1 MKPMELNKAELWSV
15 DNETILFHTTMKK
28 ISIIL
33 GLLLLA
39 TSASATGRG
48 NFSLLKRSDNMATRT
63 TAVKADNS
71 DAVYESVREQYNK
84 GKISADSVIDLALY
98 HKVWSPA
105 VAEKCLK
112 LVTGKNPRAEM
123 ELGVIYAF
131 SPEFSRQASEGVR
144 LLQDAAKAGMSDANC
159 YLGLYYFNHGDFTK
173 AKASFDACRP
183 IPYGFGDTALGSMY
197 MEGKGVKEDVPK
209 ARECYHQAALKG
221 YPRGAAL
228 YGFNLRATGG
238 GPVNYPD
245 SFFWLYIAGDLGD
258 DAARTTLYM
267 PRRGENRGDGEVA
280 QKANEALMYIEMA
293 QKGKNLKN
301 EPIYK
306 DGFLPSLKARE
317 QAAEHGDDWARFYLG
332 SMNYNGDFL
341 NQNYAQALRYY
352 EPISRD
358 AKLPR
363 SVLALVNE
371 RLAQMYRDGKGTK
384 ANPAKADHY
393 ARLAAKYGSLSA
405 YKAVENIGR

>member
-1 MKPMELNKAELWSV
+1 
-15 DNETILFHTTMKK
+15 MKK
-28 ISIIL
+28 IT
-33 GLLLLA
+33 LLLGILLISMSV
-39 TSASATGRG
+39 SARTA
-48 NFSLLKRSDNMATRT
+48 FSLRKRANAKTEN
-63 TAVKADNS
+63 TASVGAEKS
-71 DAVYESVREQYNK
+71 DAVYNSISGQYAS

-98 HKVWSPA
+98 HKVMSPA
-105 VAEKCLK
+105 LAEKCLK
-112 LVTGKNPRAEM
+112 LVSKDNPRAQM

-144 LLQDAAKAGMSDANC
+144 LLQDAAKAGMNDANC

-238 GPVNYPD
+238 GPVSYPD

-258 DAARTTLYM
+258 DAARTTLYL

-317 QAAEHGDDWARFYLG
+317 QAAEQGDDWARFYLG

-341 NQNYAQALRYY
+341 NQNYAQAIRYY

-384 ANPAKADHY
+384 ANPAKADSY